1 MCVHSCY
8 GKPLP
13 VVSDAVSSIL
23 DLVIHLLVYQIGKES
38 LSFSKIISRKPTY
51 TLSIFFFFFKT
62 GN

>member
-51 TLSIFFFFFKT
+51 TLSIF
-62 GN
+62 